1 MLINVKQVALQAR
14 DQLLGQFLSKVR
26 SKRFK
31 YSCDLFSSYLHSFV
45 QLLIV
50 FISESPSIANKTDP
64 PTVFTGDSF
73 ILNCSANGY
82 PTPVVRWFKD
92 GSLIYQNTSL
102 AFPSLNQ
109 SDTGL
114 YMCNAS
120 NIAGSDTYEVQLV
133 VRGRESVAKVRS
145 RLNSLLLFS
154 YILFLSQKHNHNCKT
169 TTTTLSLTPTLSN
182 INTLTNTITITNTNN
197 TATIS

>member
-1 MLINVKQVALQAR
+1 MIFIVCVHLFFLIRWRRNSLINVKQVALQAR

-31 YSCDLFSSYLHSFV
+31 YLCDLFSSYLHSFV

-50 FISESPSIANKTDP
+50 FIPEPPSIANKTDP

-82 PTPVVRWFKD
+82 PIPVVRWFKD

-154 YILFLSQKHNHNCKT
+154 
-169 TTTTLSLTPTLSN
+169 
-182 INTLTNTITITNTNN
+182 
-197 TATIS
+197 

>member
-1 MLINVKQVALQAR
+1 MKSGERTKSVRTPRPNFQAFYYTPSHNNQGIFIVCVYLFFLIRWRRHLLINAQQVALQAG
-14 DQLLGQFLSKVR
+14 DQLLGQFLSEVR

-31 YSCDLFSSYLHSFV
+31 YLCDFCSNHLHSFV

-50 FISESPSIANKTDP
+50 FISEPPSIANKTDP

-92 GSLIYQNTSL
+92 GRLIYQNTSL
-102 AFPSLNQ
+102 KFRSLNQ
-109 SDTGL
+109 SDAGL

-120 NIAGSDTYEVQLV
+120 NIAGSDTYELQLV
-133 VRGRESVAKVRS
+133 VRGR
-145 RLNSLLLFS
+145 
-154 YILFLSQKHNHNCKT
+154 NHLPK
-169 TTTTLSLTPTLSN
+169 
-182 INTLTNTITITNTNN
+182 
-197 TATIS
+197 

>member
-1 MLINVKQVALQAR
+1 MWNKSHFKQGISCWDSFYRRLDPNDLTINVI
-14 DQLLGQFLSKVR
+14 F
-26 SKRFK
+26 
-31 YSCDLFSSYLHSFV
+31 FSSYLHSFV

-50 FISESPSIANKTDP
+50 FISEPPSIANKTAP

-82 PTPVVRWFKD
+82 PAPVVRWFKD
-92 GSLIYQNTSL
+92 GSLIFQNTSL

-133 VRGRESVAKVRS
+133 VRGRNQSPKYFHVLIVYYCFLK
-145 RLNSLLLFS
+145 
-154 YILFLSQKHNHNCKT
+154 ILFLFQKHNHNCKT

-182 INTLTNTITITNTNN
+182 INTLTY
-197 TATIS
+197 

>member
-1 MLINVKQVALQAR
+1 MIFIVCVHLFFLIRWRRNLLINVKQVALQAR

-31 YSCDLFSSYLHSFV
+31 YLCDFFSSYLHSFV
-45 QLLIV
+45 QLLV
-50 FISESPSIANKTDP
+50 FISEPPSIANKTAP

-82 PTPVVRWFKD
+82 PAPVVRWFKD
-92 GSLIYQNTSL
+92 GSLIFQNTSL

-145 RLNSLLLFS
+145 RLNSLLF
-154 YILFLSQKHNHNCKT
+154 
-169 TTTTLSLTPTLSN
+169 
-182 INTLTNTITITNTNN
+182 
-197 TATIS
+197 

>member
-1 MLINVKQVALQAR
+1 MWNKSHFKQGISCWDSFYRRLDPNDLTINVI
-14 DQLLGQFLSKVR
+14 F
-26 SKRFK
+26 
-31 YSCDLFSSYLHSFV
+31 FSSYLHSFV

-50 FISESPSIANKTDP
+50 FISEPPSIANKIAP
-64 PTVFTGDSF
+64 RTVFTGDSF

-145 RLNSLLLFS
+145 RLNSLLF
-154 YILFLSQKHNHNCKT
+154 
-169 TTTTLSLTPTLSN
+169 
-182 INTLTNTITITNTNN
+182 
-197 TATIS
+197 